1 MRKNN
6 SKKKIDKPD
15 TAMKT
20 FWRNNERFA
29 DLFNAVAFNG
39 RQVINPDELT
49 EMDTD
54 VSGIIQFNDYNESL
68 VRTRDIIKK
77 FYNGIEFTILGLELQ
92 TNPHY
97 AMPVRA
103 LLYDGLGYLKEC
115 NEFRNLHKA
124 EHDFDSD
131 KSFLSG
137 MNKSDRIH
145 PIITLIFYY
154 GESPWDGPVTLSGM
168 MTDIPEELRPFFSD
182 YKINLVQILDSGHY
196 QFYNK
201 DVRSVFDIT
210 QKIYTKN
217 LQGLS
222 EEYTSESIDSE
233 IINLVTTITGFSK
246 LSDIFNESDDGG
258 ETTMWKCVQEME
270 DEWVQKGFAEGER
283 NGELK
288 GEVKVQKER
297 QTAIITMIELG
308 LTKEQ
313 ILTKYSEEDY
323 SKAEEALNNKNN

>member
-1 MRKNN
+1 MEE
-6 SKKKIDKPD
+6 
-15 TAMKT
+15 KT
-20 FWRNNERFA
+20 KADVVFKEFWRQNERFA
-29 DLFNAVAFNG
+29 DLFNTVIFNG
-39 RQVINPDELT
+39 KEVIRPENLS

-154 GESPWDGPVTLSGM
+154 GESPWDGPIRLSDM

-182 YKINLVQILDSGHY
+182 YKINLVQILDSGRY
-196 QFYNK
+196 QFYNE
-201 DVRSVFDIT
+201 DVRDVFDIT

-217 LQGLS
+217 LTALS
-222 EEYTSESIDSE
+222 KEYSNKYIDNE

-246 LSDIFNESDDGG
+246 LSDIFKESDDGG
-258 ETTMWKCVQEME
+258 EATVWKCVEEME
-270 DEWVQKGFAEGER
+270 NEWVQKGVAEGER
-283 NGELK
+283 AGM
-288 GEVKVQKER
+288 QKER

-323 SKAEEALNNKNN
+323 SKAEEALNNR

>member
-1 MRKNN
+1 MTKNN
-6 SKKKIDKPD
+6 TKKKNDKPYN
-15 TAMKT
+15 AMKT
-20 FWRNNERFA
+20 ISRNTEHFT
-29 DLFNAVAFNG
+29 DLFNAIPING
-39 RQVINPDELT
+39 TQVINPDELT

-77 FYNGIEFTILGLELQ
+77 FYNGIEFTILVLELQ

-154 GESPWDGPVTLSGM
+154 GESPWDGPIRLSDM

-182 YKINLVQILDSGHY
+182 YKINLVQILDSGRY
-196 QFYNK
+196 QFYNE
-201 DVRSVFDIT
+201 DVRDVFDIT

-217 LQGLS
+217 LTALS
-222 EEYTSESIDSE
+222 KEYSNKYIDNE

-246 LSDIFNESDDGG
+246 LSDIFKESDDGG
-258 ETTMWKCVQEME
+258 EATVWKCVEEME
-270 DEWVQKGFAEGER
+270 NEWVQKGVAEGER
-283 NGELK
+283 AGM
-288 GEVKVQKER
+288 QKER

-323 SKAEEALNNKNN
+323 SKAEEALNNR

>member
-1 MRKNN
+1 
-6 SKKKIDKPD
+6 
-15 TAMKT
+15 
-20 FWRNNERFA
+20 
-29 DLFNAVAFNG
+29 
-39 RQVINPDELT
+39 
-49 EMDTD
+49 
-54 VSGIIQFNDYNESL
+54 
-68 VRTRDIIKK
+68 
-77 FYNGIEFTILGLELQ
+77 
-92 TNPHY
+92 
-97 AMPVRA
+97 MPC
-103 LLYDGLGYLKEC
+103 LLGLGYLKEC

-154 GESPWDGPVTLSGM
+154 GESPWDGPIRLSDM

-182 YKINLVQILDSGHY
+182 YKINLVQILDSGRY
-196 QFYNK
+196 QFYNE
-201 DVRSVFDIT
+201 DVRDVFDIT

-217 LQGLS
+217 LTALS
-222 EEYTSESIDSE
+222 KEYSNKYIDNE

-246 LSDIFNESDDGG
+246 LSDIFKESDDGG
-258 ETTMWKCVQEME
+258 EATVWKCVEEME
-270 DEWVQKGFAEGER
+270 NEWVQKGVAEGER
-283 NGELK
+283 AGM
-288 GEVKVQKER
+288 QKER

-323 SKAEEALNNKNN
+323 SKAEEALNNR

>member
-145 PIITLIFYY
+145 PIITLIFY
-154 GESPWDGPVTLSGM
+154 GESPWDGPIRLSDM

-182 YKINLVQILDSGHY
+182 YKINLVQILDSGRY
-196 QFYNK
+196 QFYNE
-201 DVRSVFDIT
+201 DVRDVFDIT

-217 LQGLS
+217 LTALS
-222 EEYTSESIDSE
+222 KEYSNKYIDNE

-246 LSDIFNESDDGG
+246 LSDIFKESDDGG
-258 ETTMWKCVQEME
+258 EATVWKCVEEME
-270 DEWVQKGFAEGER
+270 NEWVQKGVAEGER
-283 NGELK
+283 AGM
-288 GEVKVQKER
+288 QKER

-323 SKAEEALNNKNN
+323 SKAEEALNNR

>member
-1 MRKNN
+1 MRKKNTI
-6 SKKKIDKPD
+6 KKIDKPD

-154 GESPWDGPVTLSGM
+154 GESPWDGPIRLSDM

-182 YKINLVQILDSGHY
+182 YKINLVQILDSGRY
-196 QFYNK
+196 QFYNE
-201 DVRSVFDIT
+201 DVRDVFDIT

-217 LQGLS
+217 LTALS
-222 EEYTSESIDSE
+222 KEYSNKYIDNE

-246 LSDIFNESDDGG
+246 LSDIFKESDDGG
-258 ETTMWKCVQEME
+258 EATVWKCVEEME
-270 DEWVQKGFAEGER
+270 NEWVQKGVAEGER
-283 NGELK
+283 AGM
-288 GEVKVQKER
+288 QKER

-323 SKAEEALNNKNN
+323 SKAEEALNNR

>member
-6 SKKKIDKPD
+6 IKKKIDKPD

-54 VSGIIQFNDYNESL
+54 VSGIIQFTDYNESL

-115 NEFRNLHKA
+115 NEFRNLHRT
-124 EHDFDSD
+124 ENDFDSD

-137 MNKSDRIH
+137 INKSDKIH

-154 GESPWDGPVTLSGM
+154 GESPWDGPVRLSDM
-168 MTDIPEELRPFFSD
+168 MTDIPEELHPLFSD
-182 YKINLVQILDSGHY
+182 YKINLVQILDSGRY
-196 QFYNK
+196 QFYNE
-201 DVRSVFDIT
+201 DVKSVFDIT

-222 EEYTSESIDSE
+222 EEYTNKPIDSE
-233 IINLVTTITGFSK
+233 IINLITTITGFSK
-246 LSDIFNESDDGG
+246 LSYIFNESDNGG
-258 ETTMWKCVQEME
+258 ETAMWKCVEEME
-270 DEWVQKGFAEGER
+270 NEWVQKGVAEGQRIGER

-288 GEVKVQKER
+288 GMQKER

-323 SKAEEALNNKNN
+323 LKAEKALNNK

>member
-1 MRKNN
+1 MRKKNTI
-6 SKKKIDKPD
+6 KKIDKPD

-54 VSGIIQFNDYNESL
+54 VSGVIQFTDYNESL

-115 NEFRNLHKA
+115 NEFRRLHRA
-124 EHDFDSD
+124 ENDFDSS

-137 MNKSDRIH
+137 FNKSDKIH

-154 GESPWDGPVTLSGM
+154 GESPWDGPVSLSDM
-168 MTDIPEELRPFFSD
+168 MTNIPEELRPFFSD
-182 YKINLVQILDSGHY
+182 YKINLVQILDSGRY
-196 QFYNK
+196 QFYNE
-201 DVRSVFDIT
+201 DVRCVFDIT
-210 QKIYTKN
+210 QKIYAKN

-222 EEYTSESIDSE
+222 
-233 IINLVTTITGFSK
+233 N
-246 LSDIFNESDDGG
+246 IFNESDNGG
-258 ETTMWKCVQEME
+258 ETAMWKCVEEME
-270 DEWVQKGFAEGER
+270 NEWIQKG
-283 NGELK
+283 K
-288 GEVKVQKER
+288 QKER

-313 ILTKYSEEDY
+313 ILTKYSEKDY
-323 SKAEEALNNKNN
+323 LKAEKALNNK